1 MILMKHVLV
10 FIEGW
15 GRGGGLRCGEVARDA
30 LGRPVALSFFKSLN
44 KGNRIIPTDDD
55 RASAISILVEYLY
68 NNYNKGIAIVR
79 DPRLRGLFGR
89 YIRKLNNHEDFC
101 AYIYDNVVRNRCYEV
116 LDMPDEDRRHKLRH
130 FKVIM
135 TEKFMASRDEVLE
148 LLRQV
153 LYFIVGVE
161 LTDDMLSFLTQQT
174 CV

>member
-1 MILMKHVLV
+1 MERVLV

-15 GRGGGLRCGEVARDA
+15 GRGDELRCEVDVKDYLGE
-30 LGRPVALSFFKSLN
+30 PVALRFFKSLN

-68 NNYNKGIAIVR
+68 NNYDKGIAIVR
-79 DPRLRGLFGR
+79 DVRLRGLFGR
-89 YIRKLNNHEDFC
+89 YIRKLHNHEDFC
-101 AYIYDNVVRNRCYEV
+101 AYIYDNVVRSRCYKV
-116 LDMPDEDRRHKLRH
+116 LNMPDEDRRHKLRH
-130 FKVIM
+130 FHVIM

-153 LYFIVGVE
+153 LYFMVGVE

>member
-1 MILMKHVLV
+1 MEQVLV

-15 GRGGGLRCGEVARDA
+15 GRGDELRCEVVVRDA
-30 LGRPVALSFFKSLN
+30 LGRPVTLRFFKSLN

-68 NNYNKGIAIVR
+68 NNYDKGIAIVR

-89 YIRKLNNHEDFC
+89 YIRKLHNHEDFC
-101 AYIYDNVVRNRCYEV
+101 AYIYDNVVRSRCYKV
-116 LDMPDEDRRHKLRH
+116 LNMPDEDRRHKLRH
-130 FKVIM
+130 FHVIM

-153 LYFIVGVE
+153 LYFMVGVK
-161 LTDDMLSFLTQQT
+161 LTNDMLSFLTQQT